1 MATFTNINVC
11 RSFNTTLTLNTL
23 TSLTAQEC
31 SEVVVYNKTGGKVEI
46 YDSDYS
52 AAANAFILNDGDS
65 FVVRGI
71 TNSNQVSAKAVGLS
85 GLICYRT
92 QYYSNFTQGR

>member
-23 TSLTAQEC
+23 TSLTGQEC
-31 SEVVVYNKTGGKVEI
+31 SEVIIYNRTGGNVEI
-46 YDSDYS
+46 YDNGYN
-52 AAANAFILNDGDS
+52 AASNAFILKDGDT
-65 FVVRGI
+65 FVIRGI
-71 TNSNQVSAKAVGLS
+71 TNSNQVSAKATSVS
-85 GLICYRT
+85 GVVCYRT